1 MLLSQP
7 KCGPSLH
14 YFPSVAVRTLRAC
27 QCLVWGAVGVF
38 FWGGVY
44 GSKVGGLGSDLAY
57 NYHLSILSCLAA
69 IERVLVS
76 VTALCAAHLAVA
88 VAISQLATAL
98 CAAIPHLAM
107 AGANS
112 AVSTQ
117 AICVQCW
124 LRVHV
129 GTAWC
134 CIPGCVH
141 GAATARCSLCRCP
154 VQHSHLHLAPN
165 IVPIAQASTVQWK
178 LVGSSGFAG
187 AGSSY
192 TTLSCVVSA
201 AGTMCVCV
209 DCCVLH

>member
-38 FWGGVY
+38 LRGGCMVARWVAWVLTSLTTTICLY
-44 GSKVGGLGSDLAY
+44 FHVWLQRACVGCLLQPFAQPTLLWLWLLA
-57 NYHLSILSCLAA
+57 LA
-69 IERVLVS
+69 
-76 VTALCAAHLAVA
+76 TALCVAMPHLAVA

-98 CAAIPHLAM
+98 CAAMPHLAM

-129 GTAWC
+129 GTARC

-141 GAATARCSLCRCP
+141 GAATARCSFVSMSSTTLT
-154 VQHSHLHLAPN
+154 LAPGAN

-178 LVGSSGFAG
+178 LV
-187 AGSSY
+187 
-192 TTLSCVVSA
+192 
-201 AGTMCVCV
+201 
-209 DCCVLH
+209 